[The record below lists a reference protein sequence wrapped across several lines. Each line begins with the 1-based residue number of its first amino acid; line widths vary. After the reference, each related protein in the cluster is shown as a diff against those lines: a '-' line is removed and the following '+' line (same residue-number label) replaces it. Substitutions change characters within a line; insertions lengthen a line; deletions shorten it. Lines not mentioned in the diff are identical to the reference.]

1 MANEQQLKQ
10 LEQDFQTVMHDNN
23 RLYEF
28 LRQEADESKLKEMI
42 RGAYGEEHFYIPD
55 RMDEFKDL
63 NFEMVFSFRQAPET
77 YAEQYLSL
85 LKDNEQD
92 KNISYTDD
100 DLRHFLII
108 GMPLDM
114 SMQIV
119 IHDDLQEFMNEH
131 YDLSQFRE
139 RVEQEFDVNEVKQE
153 LQESTTHRSD
163 YEGVT
168 QTIIE
173 KMHEEGFPDTVDL
186 DEIEV
191 SIENIKPKS
200 FDLIASTLFVEAGS
214 TLDHYFSKF
223 YIRDLVQYDLVEYD
237 VNILT
242 DVNDVKDGIEDYI
255 ENFDFTNIKSDVVD
269 GFEYEMIEMVEQR
282 YPEEIKEIQRE
293 FIKEYVSS
301 NHSGVDEN
309 EVIDAVLR
317 DTQSFFSYKVQAPS
331 NYSAFTEFM
340 KGLAFDVGATS
351 DNDLL
356 NKIDTTG
363 VLSEFVY
370 DGLIIPSKQ
379 AESDKYAVVI
389 EFKDDAVTEM
399 IYEYEDF

>member
-1 MANEQQLKQ
+1 MANEKQLKQ
-10 LEQDFQTVMHDNN
+10 LEQDFEAVMRNN
-23 RLYEF
+23 NGLYEF
-28 LRQEADESKLKEMI
+28 VKQEADEGKLIEMI
-42 RGAYGEEHFYIPD
+42 RGAYSEEHFYIPSGLN
-55 RMDEFKDL
+55 EFRDL
-63 NFEMVFSFRQAPET
+63 NFEMVFSFNQSPDS
-77 YAEQYLSL
+77 YAEHYLSI
-85 LKDNEQD
+85 LKNNEQD
-92 KNISYTDD
+92 KNLSYTDD

-108 GMPLDM
+108 GMPMDM
-114 SMQIV
+114 SMQII

-139 RVEQEFDVNEVKQE
+139 RVENEFDVSEVKQE

-168 QTIIE
+168 QAIIE

-186 DEIEV
+186 DDIEV

-200 FDLIASTLFVEAGS
+200 FDLIASTLFGKAGS

-223 YIRDLVQYDLVEYD
+223 YIRDLVEEDLVEYN

-255 ENFDFTNIKSDVVD
+255 ENFDFTNIKSDVTD

-282 YPEEIKEIQRE
+282 YPEDIKEIQRD
-293 FIKEYVSS
+293 FIKEYVS
-301 NHSGVDEN
+301 NNYSGVDEN
-309 EVIDAVLR
+309 EIMDAVLR
-317 DTQSFFSYKVQAPS
+317 DEESFFSYKVQAPS
-331 NYSAFTEFM
+331 NYSAFTESM

-351 DNDLL
+351 DDDLL

-363 VLSEFVY
+363 VLNEFVY

-379 AESDKYAVVI
+379 AESDKYTVVI

-399 IYEYEDF
+399 MYEFE